1 MKKYY
6 HIFSSG
12 VLLVSTIYL
21 VSGMLSLTVIPK
33 NIIIDIFI
41 VNIILEGIQLFL
53 FKPSSSNYEKKKIP
67 PILVYLSGIFC
78 VLAVY
83 FDMFFLKIIALA
95 LYSVLIIIKIKDE
108 YLKIK

>member
-6 HIFSSG
+6 HIFSRG

-21 VSGMLSLTVIPK
+21 VSGILSLTVISK

-41 VNIILEGIQLFL
+41 VNIILEGIRLFL
-53 FKPSSSNYEKKKIP
+53 FKSSSINYEKKKIP
-67 PILVYLSGIFC
+67 PTLVYLNGIFC

-95 LYSVLIIIKIKDE
+95 LYSVIIIITIKDE